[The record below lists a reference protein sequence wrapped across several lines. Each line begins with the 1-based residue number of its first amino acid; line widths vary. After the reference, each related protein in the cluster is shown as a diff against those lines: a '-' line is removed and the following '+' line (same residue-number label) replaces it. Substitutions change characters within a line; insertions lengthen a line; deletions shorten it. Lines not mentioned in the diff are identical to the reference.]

1 MTGPP
6 NFSSFHFGEMA
17 SGRKRAAGGK
27 IDLRFISGHAGA
39 AR

>member
-6 NFSSFHFGEMA
+6 NFSSFHFGERA

-27 IDLRFISGHAGA
+27 IDSGHAGA